1 MGRLRGGTIAIAIN
15 TFFDNVQNAFP
26 IGGDGGPLRAHP
38 PPTAASQGRFLVVV
52 DSVSVFLTTGVDVG
66 SVGSAGFTS
75 TDFVLLDVVVSEG
88 LGAGAAAG
96 AGAVAGGGAAAVGPG
111 EVC

>member
-1 MGRLRGGTIAIAIN
+1 
-15 TFFDNVQNAFP
+15 
-26 IGGDGGPLRAHP
+26 
-38 PPTAASQGRFLVVV
+38 VVV

-75 TDFVLLDVVVSEG
+75 TDFVLVDVVVSEG

-96 AGAVAGGGAAAVGPG
+96 AAAGAVAGGGAAAVGPG